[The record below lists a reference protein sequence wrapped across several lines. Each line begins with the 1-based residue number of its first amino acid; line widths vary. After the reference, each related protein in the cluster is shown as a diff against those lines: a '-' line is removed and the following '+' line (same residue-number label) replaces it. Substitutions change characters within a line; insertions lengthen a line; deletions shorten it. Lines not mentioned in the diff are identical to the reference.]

1 MSSVFA
7 AIRAALRPAAD
18 ALSEFDENSEG
29 ETEAQPLRTGAEPK
43 EGDMPNDNPAAGADV
58 KPGIPEADHKAAV
71 AKAVTEGKADGFKA
85 ANDRMAA
92 ILGAEGIKADGKRMA
107 AGLDLALKSPDMAA
121 DDVVAFVSGNVAA
134 ATATAPAPKGGA
146 YEQQRLA
153 AAQLV
158 QPGGGQPAADTSNK
172 QVLADAV
179 ARINKRNNR

>member
-1 MSSVFA
+1 
-7 AIRAALRPAAD
+7 
-18 ALSEFDENSEG
+18 
-29 ETEAQPLRTGAEPK
+29 
-43 EGDMPNDNPAAGADV
+43 MPNDNPAAGADRS
-58 KPGIPEADHKAAV
+58 PAFPRPTTRPQSPRHRPTA
-71 AKAVTEGKADGFKA
+71 
-85 ANDRMAA
+85 RPMASRPPTTAWLA